1 MEEWRPIK
9 DYEGF
14 YEVSNLGRVKS
25 LDRIIIDSKGRKRLF
40 EGKIMK
46 LKSDRY
52 GYLYVSLNK
61 NGKKNFKVHRLV
73 AEAFIPNT
81 EDKKHVDH
89 INTNK
94 EDNRVENLRWV
105 TPKENNNNELTKEHK
120 KGCQLGEKNA
130 CSKCVIQISLDGKLI
145 KKYGSINE
153 ATRETGFNKKYIS
166 FCCNGKIEN
175 YKGYKWIFY
184 NDYK

>member
-9 DYEGF
+9 DYEGL
-14 YEVSNLGRVKS
+14 YEVSNMGRVRS
-25 LDRIIIDSKGRKRLF
+25 LDRIIIDSKGRKHPF

-46 LKSDRY
+46 LQLDRY
-52 GYLYVSLNK
+52 GYLYISLNK
-61 NGKKNFKVHRLV
+61 DGKRKFKVHRLV
-73 AEAFIPNT
+73 AEAFISNP
-81 EDKKHVDH
+81 EGKKHVDH

-120 KGCQLGEKNA
+120 KGCQLGEKSV
-130 CSKCVIQISLDGKLI
+130 CSKCVIQISPDGKLI
-145 KKYGSINE
+145 KKYSSINE
-153 ATRETGFNKKYIS
+153 AARETGFNKKYIS